1 MNLKKI
7 MSAVLSGVILCSMT
21 ISLLE
26 QKENLLPEAL
36 SGLNLSIE
44 PITASAAQAI
54 RRPVSNEQPMWI
66 VHLDSWNYP
75 DPAKIIEL
83 IPEDIRPYV
92 VFNISLSVNRNTTT
106 GQFTIVEN
114 AYETAVSW
122 LRTCADYGVWT
133 MIQPSSGGPS
143 RFPDYDSSTD
153 YEETIYA
160 EFYRDYPNFI
170 GFSYCEQYWG
180 FDQEGYTVSAEERYQ
195 HLAKLLEL
203 SNKYGGY
210 VIVSWC
216 GNRFSTNI
224 NPVAMLKRV
233 PEWESACRK
242 YKDNFILCEKFT
254 TVSYI
259 NDRESLVLGS
269 YLSGYCGNWG
279 IRYDETG
286 WSSDGWTEG
295 ETDEKADYTLATG
308 LAPHMEKMLMSGM
321 TVIDGPELVWRE
333 DFKETS
339 KTTDADG
346 YTSRNWRMY
355 DQFQNVMIDIFRK
368 ITDGTVRIPS
378 RQEVIDDTK
387 LVIINDVSTGSDD
400 DKYSTPET
408 LFEGLYRMDDDGN
421 LRYNNTHFK
430 KTGRYPVIPVVYGLN
445 DSTAKSFDI
454 QIKKSE
460 LSSRWSSISAK
471 TSELN
476 NLFPSEYTGDIY
488 AGRRENNWVIYNPYK
503 TAEKTASGTIPF
515 QYNTANSAEITLSRY
530 SAGIM
535 TEYSDHVD
543 FYLNN
548 YDNKVDTSLKTDTI
562 KISGCSSEPKFTCQ
576 DRGINQTASKV
587 SSSYSNGT
595 LTLTIQ
601 HNGPV
606 QLSVNCS
613 GNRTGQKTS
622 YQTVSLI
629 QPASPPN
636 YTGERQYEGEF
647 FDYQNIENCITNGY
661 NNGVSDYE
669 GQGYLKFGK
678 NASAA
683 VRDTVN
689 IPSDGEYTL
698 KLRYTADADVKNI
711 DLYINRTK
719 TQTLN
724 LGKTSSMSAWN
735 DCTATVTLSAG
746 TNTIELKAS
755 SAPSGNVYIDN
766 FKLDGDFAAT
776 DDSGYFFH
784 DDFEDLGFD
793 WASRNNAEIGLSA
806 RVPYQGYNSLVAHE
820 RTSNWAGVQKALD
833 SSIFKAGKTYTFGV
847 VAGYIEG
854 KDTEDFYLSL
864 QYKNSEGDTK
874 YQNIDTK
881 TAVRGEYVQLGNS
894 SFTIPSDATDLVL
907 AVETASQTMN
917 FYIDEAIGAPAD
929 TQLTGPDE
937 LVFHLGDV
945 NYDGVVNIFD
955 LALSKR
961 WILNGFPEKKNS
973 TAADVDQNGEVTVAD
988 LIQLQNFLLARTAK
1002 FTEVS

>member
-1 MNLKKI
+1 MKWKKL
-7 MSAVLSGVILCSMT
+7 MATLLSGAILCSMAL
-21 ISLLE
+21 SLPK
-26 QKENLLPEAL
+26 QKNSDFPLAL

-83 IPEDIRPYV
+83 IPEDIRPYC
-92 VFNISLSVNRNTTT
+92 VFNISLSVNRNTET
-106 GQFTIVEN
+106 GKFTIVEN

-122 LRTCADYGVWT
+122 LRTCADYGVWA

-153 YEETIYA
+153 YEDTIYA

-180 FDQEGYTVSAEERYQ
+180 FDQEGYTVSAVERYQ

-233 PEWESACRK
+233 PEWEEACRK

-346 YTSRNWRMY
+346 YTSRNWEMY
-355 DQFQNVMIDIFRK
+355 DQFQNVMIDMFRK
-368 ITDGTVRIPS
+368 LTDGTVRIPS

-387 LVIINDVSTGSDD
+387 LVIVNDVSTGSDD

-430 KTGRYPVIPVVYGLN
+430 KTGRYPVVPVVYGLN
-445 DSTAKSFDI
+445 DSLAKSFDI
-454 QIKKSE
+454 QINKSE
-460 LSSRWSSISAK
+460 LSSRWSSITAK
-471 TSELN
+471 TNELN
-476 NLFPSEYTGDIY
+476 TLFQSEYTGDIY

-503 TAEKTASGTIPF
+503 TAGKTASGIIPF
-515 QYNTANSAEITLSRY
+515 QYNTAASAEITLSRY

-535 TEYSDHVD
+535 TEYSDCVD

-562 KISGCSSEPKFTCQ
+562 KVNGCSSEPEFTYH
-576 DRGINQTASKV
+576 DRGVNQTASKV
-587 SSSYSNGT
+587 SSTYSNGT

-601 HNGPV
+601 HNGPIE
-606 QLSVNCS
+606 LTINCTGS
-613 GNRTGQKTS
+613 ATNRSTN
-622 YQTVSLI
+622 YQTASLT
-629 QPASPPN
+629 QPNSPPN
-636 YTGERQYEGEF
+636 YTGQRQYEGEF
-647 FDYQNIENCITNGY
+647 FDYQNIESCITNGY

-669 GQGYLKFGK
+669 GQGYVKFGK
-678 NASAA
+678 KVSAA
-683 VRDTVN
+683 VRDAVDV
-689 IPSDGEYTL
+689 PSDGDYTL
-698 KLRYTADADVKNI
+698 TLRYTADADVKNI
-711 DLYINRTK
+711 DLYINSEK
-719 TQTLN
+719 SQTLN
-724 LGKTSSMSAWN
+724 LAKTASMSAWS
-735 DCTATVTLSAG
+735 DAEVTVTLSAG
-746 TNTIELKAS
+746 TNKIALKAE

-766 FKLDGDFAAT
+766 FKLDGDFAAA
-776 DDSGYFFH
+776 DDNGYYFH
-784 DDFEDLGFD
+784 DDFEELGYD
-793 WASRNNAEIGLSA
+793 WISRNGSEIGLSA
-806 RVPYQGYNSLVAHE
+806 RVPYQGYNSLVIHE
-820 RTSNWAGVQKALD
+820 RTSNWAGVQKVLD
-833 SSIFKAGKTYTFGV
+833 PAVFKAGKTYTFGV
-847 VAGYIEG
+847 VVGYIEG
-854 KDTEDFYLSL
+854 AVSETFYLTL
-864 QYKNSEGDTK
+864 QYKDASGATN
-874 YQNIDTK
+874 YINIDTK
-881 TAVRGEYVQLGNS
+881 AAVRGEYVQLGNS
-894 SFTIPSDATDLVL
+894 SFTIPVGATDMVI
-907 AVETASQTMN
+907 AVETASETMN
-917 FYIDEAIGAPAD
+917 FYIDEAIGAPAG
-929 TQLTGPDE
+929 TQLTGPG
-937 LVFHLGDV
+937 VKGDV
-945 NYDGVVNIFD
+945 NADGIFNIADVIALQKWLLAVPDTHLANWKAADLCEDEKLNVFD
-955 LALSKR
+955 LCLMKR
-961 WILNGFPEKKNS
+961 K
-973 TAADVDQNGEVTVAD
+973 
-988 LIQLQNFLLARTAK
+988 LIYG
-1002 FTEVS
+1002 